1 MHDKEEYFIYM
12 RNLKQTLNHGL
23 VFENVHRV
31 IKCNQKAWLKSYICM
46 NTEPGKKCKKWFRK
60 RFFQVKE

>member
-1 MHDKEEYFIYM
+1 M

-31 IKCNQKAWLKSYICM
+31 IKCNQKAWLKSYIYM